1 MMKSRVIQEYEEN
14 IEKLT
19 EEIKELRETANEK
32 IKQLEQEKQTLDKAA
47 KYSAKQLA
55 VEKVSYFYFTI
66 YQYKDSTPF
75 PFFTRC
81 FCSSIVSYLT
91 VYYFQRS
98 NIRSML
104 QKLEQIKR
112 LLKGRKTQRR
122 KGLRNWRVI

>member
-19 EEIKELRETANEK
+19 EEIKELRETANGK

-47 KYSAKQLA
+47 KYSAKELA
-55 VEKVSYFYFTI
+55 VEKVLYFYFNI
-66 YQYKDSTPF
+66 YQYKESTPS
-75 PFFTRC
+75 PFFTPC
-81 FCSSIVSYLT
+81 FCSIILSYLT
-91 VYYFQRS
+91 VYCFQRS

-112 LLKGRKTQRR
+112 
-122 KGLRNWRVI
+122 

>member
-1 MMKSRVIQEYEEN
+1 MKSRVIQEYEEN

-19 EEIKELRETANEK
+19 QEIKELRESANEK

-55 VEKVSYFYFTI
+55 VEKVFYFYFTI
-66 YQYKDSTPF
+66 YQYKESTPSLLS
-75 PFFTRC
+75 TSC

-91 VYYFQRS
+91 VYCFQRS

-112 LLKGRKTQRR
+112 
-122 KGLRNWRVI
+122 